1 MCIRNGKAVVRI
13 LSVVFITVMFLTY
26 GCANTYIALRLYQWL
41 KLLFP
46 QMTPATFACIFAL
59 IAASVIL
66 GFLPIP
72 SGIKRTI
79 SWISAYWMGI
89 YVYSLIFCLA
99 ADCIVLL
106 GSLFRIIPGPLPQ
119 SVLFFRGLA
128 AFLLT
133 AGVVSYGIFNAN
145 QIKIVNYDITLYDK
159 TPPYINDSDSRQGV
173 DISQTGDKSDP
184 QPRRNTEPV
193 QKTMKIVLI
202 SDLHLGAVNSERNLE
217 KVVRRVNSLKPDIVC
232 IAGDVFN
239 GDINALKNP
248 SKAMDLFL
256 EIEAEYGVYASL
268 GNHDGGKTYDEMVRF
283 LSQSNIKLLNDD
295 YEIIDGRLVLLGR
308 IDPSP
313 IGGFGD
319 KRRSDIAGILSGTD
333 TESGFYTDLPVVVMD
348 HNPANTDQYGS
359 DVDVVLSGHTHRGQV
374 FPGSLIT
381 RAMFSVDYGYRHKT
395 ANSPHIVV
403 TSGAGTWGT
412 PMRVGSNSEVVS
424 IKLSI

>member
-1 MCIRNGKAVVRI
+1 MCSTLVFPLCQNGKAVVRI
-13 LSVVFITVMFLTY
+13 LSVVFIAVMFLTY
-26 GCANTYIALRLYQWL
+26 GGANAYIAFRLYQWL

-46 QMTPATFACIFAL
+46 QMPPAIFACIFAL
-59 IAASVIL
+59 IASSVIL

-89 YVYSLIFCLA
+89 YVYLLIFCIA
-99 ADCIVLL
+99 ADCVVLL
-106 GSLFRIIPGPLPQ
+106 GSLIRIIPWPLPQ
-119 SVLFFRGLA
+119 SVMFFRGLA
-128 AFLLT
+128 AVLLT
-133 AGVVSYGIFNAN
+133 AGVVSYGIFIAN
-145 QIKIVNYDITLYDK
+145 QIKIVKYDIALDNK
-159 TPPYINDSDSRQGV
+159 AL
-173 DISQTGDKSDP
+173 
-184 QPRRNTEPV
+184 
-193 QKTMKIVLI
+193 QKAMQIVLI

-217 KVVRRVNSLKPDIVC
+217 RVVRCVNSLKPDIVC

-256 EIEAEYGVYASL
+256 EIEAVHGVYASL

-283 LSQSNIKLLNDD
+283 LSQCNIKLLNDE
-295 YEIIDGRLVLLGR
+295 YEIIDGRLILLGR

-313 IGGFGD
+313 IGGFGG
-319 KRRSDIAGILSGTD
+319 RVRADIAGILSGTEID
-333 TESGFYTDLPVVVMD
+333 SAIETESGIETYLPVVVMD
-348 HNPANTDQYGS
+348 HNPANTGQYGS

-381 RAMFSVDYGYRHKT
+381 RAMFSVDYGYRQKT
-395 ANSPHIVV
+395 ADSPHIVV

-412 PMRVGSNSEVVS
+412 PLRVGSSSEVVS
-424 IKLSI
+424 IVLHGRK